1 MVNFKLC
8 KQKDK
13 KHEAT
18 NTEKNS
24 VLLFSILHL
33 LFAYQMQ
40 QGGQKYDTT
49 HVVRHLLNKSPLN

>member
-24 VLLFSILHL
+24 VLLFCILHL

-40 QGGQKYDTT
+40 QGGQKMTQPT
-49 HVVRHLLNKSPLN
+49 L